1 MSAPLRIRLKE
12 LNEDLAK
19 MLSECYAGRTP
30 LIFPEKRN
38 RERRVS
44 EQESRV
50 LFCQLLNGKGL
61 RYSVEAPTTNKYC
74 FQTGKEEKPRS
85 GNTDMCIYDECD
97 KKIVNIEL
105 KSGQPGSKGIS
116 ISKDLEKLIC
126 ENVECDSS
134 GEPVQIRDPL
144 VLGNWF
150 HTHVIRKPESGV
162 RKSETRKEKSLPTLL
177 EKFHKNMIDVVNEN
191 KRINAMPDLLSKLPI
206 HILFSFIV
214 LDEQTPNE
222 YDFVS
227 EWFDF
232 DGNGS
237 EKLDQY
243 SERFFVKNDGILKSS
258 HKRHHV

>member
-134 GEPVQIRDPL
+134 GEPVKIRKPL
-144 VLGNWF
+144 ILGNWF
-150 HTHVIRKPESGV
+150 HTLEHSDSG
-162 RKSETRKEKSLPTLL
+162 TLPALWN
-177 EKFHKNMIDVVNEN
+177 KFHETSPERDGLPEVYAKIKKNSGLGI
-191 KRINAMPDLLSKLPI
+191 LPVC
-206 HILFSFIV
+206 ILFSFCV
-214 LDEQTPNE
+214 LKPHDSSKSDKYPL
-222 YDFVS
+222 FS

-232 DGNGS
+232 DGIGDIGAAS
-237 EKLDQY
+237 KH
-243 SERFFVKNDGILKSS
+243 FFVENSGDTNKPSLIK
-258 HKRHHV
+258 HHV